1 MTSTD
6 LMNVDAFKGI
16 TPAGAFAVLNPQSES
31 LSDGIGTGYGVVTY
45 KGKVWRLRHRGET
58 YTFSRP
64 DDGTPAPFL
73 DVIILRSPTYK
84 SKTYY
89 PKDSYIEGN
98 EGERPVCAALDGV
111 TPDLDI
117 VTPQAQACAIC
128 PRNEFKLNA
137 EGRKS
142 RECSDYKRLA
152 VLIIPS
158 MTARAMGAAL
168 MEPVFLRI
176 PPASLNDLATL
187 GDAMAQKGFHYS
199 TFVTRIGFNPE
210 KPHPQMVFKALQPLT
225 DGEGPL
231 VLPMREDGTSY
242 RITGE
247 REIATRQPGAQRA
260 VTAAVTGGLTST
272 PSAVDHAAVL
282 AAKQA
287 AARADQE
294 RAAKKAAEEAA
305 AARKAADEATHVD
318 TGFGVIGLVAAAAPN
333 KPGANVV
340 IDGTATVVEK
350 STQTTATG
358 LVEAG
363 SANLGQTTAQPGA
376 VGGTNT
382 AADVG
387 DPEVADVDLDA
398 RVAAMLAR

>member
-1 MTSTD
+1 
-6 LMNVDAFKGI
+6 MNVDAFKDAV
-16 TPAGAFAVLNPQSES
+16 PAGAFAVLNPQAES

-58 YTFSRP
+58 YQFNRP

-73 DVIILRSPTYK
+73 DVIVLRSPNYK
-84 SKTYY
+84 SKSYY
-89 PKDSYIEGN
+89 PKDSYVEGN
-98 EGERPVCAALDGV
+98 DGDRPTCSALDGV

-117 VTPQAQACAIC
+117 ANPQAQACAIC

-137 EGRKS
+137 EGRKT
-142 RECSDYKRLA
+142 RECADYKRLA

-199 TFVTRIGFNPE
+199 TFVTRIGFNPD
-210 KPHPQMVFKALQPLT
+210 KPHPQMVFKALQPLK

-231 VLPMREDGTSY
+231 VLPMREDGLSY

-247 REIATRQPGAQRA
+247 RDIATRLPGAVRA
-260 VTAAVTGGLTST
+260 VTAAVTNGTAM
-272 PSAVDHAAVL
+272 SAVDHAAAL
-282 AAKQA
+282 AKQQAEERRRAEVA
-287 AARADQE
+287 AAEAV
-294 RAAKKAAEEAA
+294 AA
-305 AARKAADEATHVD
+305 AAAKRAAEADAHVD
-318 TGFGVIGLVAAAAPN
+318 TGFGVVAAAAGP
-333 KPGANVV
+333 KPGAGVV
-340 IDGTATVVEK
+340 IDVMPNKVE
-350 STQTTATG
+350 TATG

-363 SANLGQTTAQPGA
+363 SANLGQTTAP
-376 VGGTNT
+376 VGTMADT
-382 AADVG
+382 VADVG
-387 DPEVADVDLDA
+387 GEPGIADADLDA

>member
-1 MTSTD
+1 
-6 LMNVDAFKGI
+6 MNVDAFKGVA
-16 TPAGAFAVLNPQSES
+16 PAGAFAVLNPQAES

-58 YTFSRP
+58 YTFKRP

-73 DVIILRSPTYK
+73 DVIILRSPSYK

-89 PKDSYIEGN
+89 PKDSYVEGN
-98 EGERPVCAALDGV
+98 DGERPVCAALDGI

-117 VTPQAQACAIC
+117 AVPQAQACAIC

-137 EGRKS
+137 EGRKT
-142 RECSDYKRLA
+142 RECADYKRLA
-152 VLIIPS
+152 VLILPS
-158 MTARAMGAAL
+158 LTSRAMGAAL

-187 GDAMAQKGFHYS
+187 GDAMAQKGYHYS
-199 TFVTRIGFNPE
+199 AFVTRIGFNPE
-210 KPHPQMVFKALQPLT
+210 KPHPQMMFKALQPLT
-225 DGEGPL
+225 DAEGPL

-247 REIATRQPGAQRA
+247 REIANRLPGAVRA
-260 VTAAVTGGLTST
+260 VAGPVTAAVTGQAGGT
-272 PSAVDHAAVL
+272 SAVDHAAVL

-294 RAAKKAAEEAA
+294 RAAKAAEAA
-305 AARKAADEATHVD
+305 AAEARRAADEATHVD
-318 TGFGVIGLVAAAAPN
+318 TGFGVVAAAAGP
-333 KPGANVV
+333 KPGANVM
-340 IDGTATVVEK
+340 IEGTATVVEK
-350 STQTTATG
+350 TTTG

-363 SANLGQTTAQPGA
+363 SANLDQTTTM
-376 VGGTNT
+376 GTAAGV

-387 DPEVADVDLDA
+387 DPETADVDLDA

>member
-1 MTSTD
+1 
-6 LMNVDAFKGI
+6 MNIDAFKGVA
-16 TPAGAFAVLNPQSES
+16 PAGAFAVLNPQSES

-58 YTFSRP
+58 YTFTRP

-73 DVIILRSPTYK
+73 DVIVLRSPTYK
-84 SKTYY
+84 SKSYY
-89 PKDSYIEGN
+89 PKDSYVEGN
-98 EGERPVCAALDGV
+98 EGDRPVCAALDGI

-117 VTPQAQACAIC
+117 ATPQAQACALC

-142 RECSDYKRLA
+142 RECADYKRLA
-152 VLIIPS
+152 VLVLPS
-158 MTARAMGAAL
+158 ATARAMGAAL

-231 VLPMREDGTSY
+231 VLPMREDALSY

-247 REIATRQPGAQRA
+247 RDIATRAPGAVRA
-260 VTAAVTGGLTST
+260 VAGPVTAAVT
-272 PSAVDHAAVL
+272 AVDHATVL

-287 AARADQE
+287 AARADHE
-294 RAAKKAAEEAA
+294 RAAKAAAEAEAKKKAAEAA
-305 AARKAADEATHVD
+305 ENHVD
-318 TGFGVIGLVAAAAPN
+318 TGFGVVASTGP

-340 IDGTATVVEK
+340 IDVMPNKV
-350 STQTTATG
+350 

-363 SANLGQTTAQPGA
+363 SANLGQTTAP
-376 VGGTNT
+376 VGTVADT
-382 AADVG
+382 VADVG
-387 DPEVADVDLDA
+387 EPETADADLDA